1 MISDIYFF
9 HIVFETLC
17 VFDSY
22 STSQLRQA
30 SFQVLSSNTWVVVT
44 ILVSAGLGFTAFC
57 RHKKMALNPSV
68 GQIVEQKYASPTL
81 QRKPWHCLCQSW
93 IHCSCDSVTTSDT
106 QTLESTCQSIPFEG
120 QLPLVS
126 RIRTLPWSLLSS
138 RPDNCCASLA
148 NFSPLHVS
156 FPHL

>member
-1 MISDIYFF
+1 MISEIYFF
-9 HIVFETLC
+9 HIVFEILC

-22 STSQLRQA
+22 GTIQLRQA
-30 SFQVLSSNTWVVVT
+30 SFQVLGSNAWVVVT
-44 ILVSAGLGFTAFC
+44 TLVSAGLGFMAFC

-68 GQIVEQKYASPTL
+68 GQIVEQNLTL
-81 QRKPWHCLCQSW
+81 ERKPWHCLWQSW
-93 IHCSCDSVTTSDT
+93 IQCSCDSITTSNAHP
-106 QTLESTCQSIPFEG
+106 LESTCPPIPFEG

-126 RIRTLPWSLLSS
+126 RMWTLPRSLLSS
-138 RPDNCCASLA
+138 RPDNCRASLA